1 MPVNND
7 KITTIDCFPNDN
19 ISRVVYR
26 YGGLV
31 RNEDNDSTNPL
42 VEVLLIEI
50 RKSDQWL
57 FLDKCS
63 TFLVPVLDLDAVQHG
78 SIWDGNVL
86 TDQSYRFSGKLIT
99 KRFSFDFTNNKP
111 KNIKLTDRI
120 PNTSEYYI
128 PLKNFFLPNK
138 VDYVLQG
145 YPFTK
150 YTNDSYRK
158 VNHCLMHSN
167 DGTLVIT
174 SSIHVLHSL
183 FVNRKDIRGLL
194 LGTSSQSI
202 INRFLESY
210 TTEIVGDNVEYK
222 IKIRKPYEDIG
233 ETAIIF
239 LANLALNSYVQT
251 IVDKIQRSI
260 EITEFNHLQQ
270 GTGKRYPIV
279 FPPHPTKLFLEAE
292 GIWLDDNKTR
302 FFITRVKKFDPIN
315 DHMIDINK
323 DLPNTI
329 SKPDE
334 KKPRPREKSQNK
346 NEHINTQ
353 KPPSRTSGEYRKRSE
368 VETGNTQGI
377 LKYSFN
383 EPENDPVKVD
393 MSIQTYTDK
402 SEDVETSSDQP
413 YGNDKTNVKKSETT
427 DKPPVRDE
435 RFDIEYIIQSLKN
448 LVSKADSHLKY
459 VYSVNESGQ
468 NIFGFNLLQIKPL
481 VPDPKH
487 PSWIDAE
494 IGRKLL
500 FLKLELKDQD
510 DHCYLI
516 DIHKNKN
523 HEAFCAFLI
532 LTTYKLTSEQI
543 KKICKAL
550 ESTKGI
556 KKWSQQC
563 TYFTRQ
569 IISIKHTC
577 ATPNEWENKFESLFS
592 NLSK

>member
-31 RNEDNDSTNPL
+31 RNEDNDSTNPF

-86 TDQSYRFSGKLIT
+86 TNYTYRFSGKLIT
-99 KRFSFDFTNNKP
+99 KRFSFDFSNNKP
-111 KNIKLTDRI
+111 RNIKLSDKI
-120 PNTSEYYI
+120 PDTSEYYI
-128 PLKNFFLPNK
+128 PLKNYFLPNK

-167 DGTLVIT
+167 DGTQVIT
-174 SSIHVLHSL
+174 SSIHILHSL

-194 LGTSSQSI
+194 LSTSGQSI

-210 TTEIVGDNVEYK
+210 TTEVENDNIEYK

-239 LANLALNSYVQT
+239 LANLALNPYVQT
-251 IVDKIQRSI
+251 IVDKIQRSM
-260 EITEFNHLQQ
+260 EVTEFHHLQH
-270 GTGKRYPIV
+270 GTGIRYPIV
-279 FPPHPTKLFLEAE
+279 YPPHPTKLFLEAE

-315 DHMIDINK
+315 DHMIDVNK
-323 DLPNTI
+323 DLTNTV
-329 SKPDE
+329 SKTDE
-334 KKPRPREKSQNK
+334 KNPRPREKSQNK

-353 KPPSRTSGEYRKRSE
+353 KPPSRTSGEYRKRSD
-368 VETGNTQGI
+368 VETGNTQNI

-383 EPENDPVKVD
+383 EPANDPIEVGT
-393 MSIQTYTDK
+393 SNHPYSDK
-402 SEDVETSSDQP
+402 SEDVETSSDEP
-413 YGNDKTNVKKSETT
+413 YGNKNTKTKKSETT
-427 DKPPVRDE
+427 DNPPSRDE
-435 RFDIEYIIQSLKN
+435 RFDIQYIIQSLN
-448 LVSKADSHLKY
+448 HLTLDTTSPLER
-459 VYSVNESGQ
+459 VYSIDILGNE
-468 NIFGFNLLQIKPL
+468 IHGFNLLQIKKL
-481 VPDPKH
+481 VPQPKH

-494 IGRKLL
+494 FGRKLL
-500 FLKLELKDQD
+500 FLKLELKDQHD
-510 DHCYLI
+510 QYYLI
-516 DIHKNKN
+516 DIHKNKS
-523 HEAFCAFLI
+523 HEAFCAFI
-532 LTTYKLTSEQI
+532 IVSPHKLTREQI
-543 KKICKAL
+543 KNICIEL
-550 ESTKGI
+550 ENAKGI
-556 KKWSQQC
+556 KKWTLRCES
-563 TYFTRQ
+563 FTKK
-569 IISIKHTC
+569 IIS
-577 ATPNEWENKFESLFS
+577 
-592 NLSK
+592 